1 MKVFGYL
8 ISILVISKINIS
20 AGIFNSFT
28 NYRSISKYRS
38 SSNPVGWDLSIVTG
52 HSSSSKNNNQNIEI
66 LPKSNQLT
74 ETPYNNKLSK
84 EKDLLG
90 ILFIPFKSY
99 QKLLS
104 FISQIK
110 IK

>member
-8 ISILVISKINIS
+8 ISILVISNLNIS
-20 AGIFNSFT
+20 AGILNSFA
-28 NYRSISKYRS
+28 NYRSISKYK
-38 SSNPVGWDLSIVTG
+38 SSNNWVGWDLSIVTG
-52 HSSSSKNNNQNIEI
+52 RSNSYETNNQNFEL

-74 ETPYNNKLSK
+74 EMPYNNTLKLKGSK

-104 FISQIK
+104 FI
-110 IK
+110 